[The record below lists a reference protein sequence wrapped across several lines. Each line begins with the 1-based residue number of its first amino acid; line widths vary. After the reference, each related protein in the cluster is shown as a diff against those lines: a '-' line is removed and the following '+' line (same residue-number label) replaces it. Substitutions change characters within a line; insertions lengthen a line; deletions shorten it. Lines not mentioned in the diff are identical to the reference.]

1 MQAIVGNQVHQ
12 QHLAAASMLPGM
24 SGLGSMAA
32 MNNPAAAAAAA
43 AMAMNPMA
51 AMAAAAGM
59 KQEDAMNA
67 TALFNNFLKNSG
79 TNLSSGIMPG
89 LASGIPPTSI
99 GGNGALAP
107 GLPGTSSA
115 SVPPLGAGIDETA
128 ARLSASVNSTR
139 AASASRPRS
148 SAGSPSISK
157 FFFFCYLIFINYL
170 NFVDNLN
177 SSLRSGTP
185 LLKRTKVELD
195 EVDGELE
202 IDVQNDDATGGTSSG
217 FHGLN
222 GNSITNHPSTSRN
235 KDGGRES
242 TQSATS
248 SRDSPRSGKQV
259 IILFIICLSFINKI
273 KFFSNFI
280 L

>member
-1 MQAIVGNQVHQ
+1 MHQ
-12 QHLAAASMLPGM
+12 QQLAAASMLPGM
-24 SGLGSMAA
+24 AGLGSIS

-51 AMAAAAGM
+51 AMAAAAAGM

-67 TALFNNFLKNSG
+67 TAIFNNFIKNSG
-79 TNLSSGIMPG
+79 TNLSSGILPG
-89 LASGIPPTSI
+89 LASGIAPNSNNAAI

-107 GLPGTSSA
+107 GFPSTSSA
-115 SVPPLGAGIDETA
+115 SVPPLGAGIDETV

-148 SAGSPSISK
+148 SAGSPSISN
-157 FFFFCYLIFINYL
+157 FFFFKLIPF
-170 NFVDNLN
+170 FFADNLN

-185 LLKRTKVELD
+185 LLKRTKIELD
-195 EVDGELE
+195 ENDGELE
-202 IDVQNDDATGGTSSG
+202 IDVQNDDASGIASSSG
-217 FHGLN
+217 FNGSN
-222 GNSITNHPSTSRN
+222 GNLNHPTSRN

-259 IILFIICLSFINKI
+259 KFI
-273 KFFSNFI
+273 
-280 L
+280 